1 MYFDFSKTLGKISPV
16 LSDKMA
22 KDTYKLE
29 DNAWAIL
36 FLPFILETF
45 KYKQKQNGRMNLYV
59 SVI

>member
-45 KYKQKQNGRMNLYV
+45 KYKQK
-59 SVI
+59 